1 MINNYREDKI
11 KKILEEGK
19 KCNCT
24 PIIIGP
30 TGPQGPATITVGTT
44 TTTSPTEN
52 ASVTNSGTKENVI
65 LNFNI
70 PRGATGP
77 QGIAGP
83 QGTQGAVGPMG
94 PPGPQGE
101 QGIAGPAGPTGPTL
115 STYGRKYN
123 DTTTAIS
130 LEANISQEVP
140 LGKAGPVENITTATQ
155 NKLTITQNGVY
166 LIEYF
171 FSGSTSANGN
181 ITVGVKQNNNTIG
194 SSTITKSVT
203 QGTNTDFSGSTINS
217 LSAND
222 EIGLSIESTVVANIT
237 PSTGTNAYLNI
248 TRLS

>member
-1 MINNYREDKI
+1 MNNNCHDNKI

-83 QGTQGAVGPMG
+83 QGAQGAVGPMG
-94 PPGPQGE
+94 PPGPQGA
-101 QGIAGPAGPTGPTL
+101 QGIQGPAGPTGPTL

-140 LGKAGPVENITTATQ
+140 LGKAGPVENITTATK

-171 FSGSTSANGN
+171 FSGSASANGN

-237 PSTGTNAYLNI
+237 PATGTNAYLNI